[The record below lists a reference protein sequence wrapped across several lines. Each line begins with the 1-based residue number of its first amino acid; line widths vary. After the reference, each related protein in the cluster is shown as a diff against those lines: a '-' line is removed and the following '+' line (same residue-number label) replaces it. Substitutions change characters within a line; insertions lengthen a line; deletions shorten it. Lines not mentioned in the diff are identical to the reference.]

1 MCCVLETGKCARQEK
16 SGVVQS
22 RTAAGDE
29 WGGEVQMA
37 WGLDLE
43 GRPSCEEAGR
53 GSSKGLLPWTGAGWV
68 PLLREDPD
76 LDPHH
81 CGEALMV
88 REKGENCESLGTLK
102 DKRKRL

>member
-1 MCCVLETGKCARQEK
+1 MQGKRRVGWSKAEQQQ
-16 SGVVQS
+16 GVS
-22 RTAAGDE
+22 R
-29 WGGEVQMA
+29 GEVQMA

-43 GRPSCEEAGR
+43 GHPRCEEAGR

-76 LDPHH
+76 SDPHH
-81 CGEALMV
+81 CGEPLMV

-102 DKRKRL
+102 NKRKRL